1 MSAAKRANSR
11 KGRLKRASREQ
22 VWDFVRCERVAR
34 VSIYSGNERNRSLC
48 FGGHIKNK
56 PRRKLERFLNA
67 CARNLLWGSLSVQ
80 EKLRSLDLR
89 YGDSVKERS
98 KLNGRSC

>member
-1 MSAAKRANSR
+1 MSAAKRAKSR

-22 VWDFVRCERVAR
+22 IWDSIRRKHVVR

-48 FGGHIKNK
+48 FGGHLKNK

-80 EKLRSLDLR
+80 EKLKSLDLR